1 VDHACERPV
10 GLPFIGGLVIAIPGV
25 CFARRLARGDAA
37 LDDILAESNEWPNW
51 GTGSEFRAIR
61 DETAVERKPAT
72 TP

>member
-1 VDHACERPV
+1 MVHD
-10 GLPFIGGLVIAIPGV
+10 LPMLYTLG
-25 CFARRLARGDAA
+25 RQ
-37 LDDILAESNEWPNW
+37 LAESNKWPNW

>member
-1 VDHACERPV
+1 MLYTLGRQ
-10 GLPFIGGLVIAIPGV
+10 
-25 CFARRLARGDAA
+25 
-37 LDDILAESNEWPNW
+37 LAESNEWPNW